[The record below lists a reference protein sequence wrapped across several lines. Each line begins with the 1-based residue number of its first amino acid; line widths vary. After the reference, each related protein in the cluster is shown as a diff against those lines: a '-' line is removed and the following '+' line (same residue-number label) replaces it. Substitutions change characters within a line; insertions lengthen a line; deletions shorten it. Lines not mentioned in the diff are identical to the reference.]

1 MTRPPKMPASA
12 IRSMVESRN
21 APQVP
26 LVPLIRASTPSSMSR
41 NTKIVQVKAPGK
53 SSPIGKR
60 PSAPPATPTVPMT
73 VTAFGVMGVR
83 ASTLPTGVNRRVMA
97 GRSGFSMA
105 VRSYRRAELEF
116 SAARVGF
123 TFRQPGRFFP
133 WGLWTRCSRVKA
145 GRAQRWLAGG
155 RPPAPPEARE
165 AIARRRTSVAGTS
178 SGAGGAAGR
187 APAAD
192 QVRNVVLVGHSGTGK
207 SSLVEALLAATGTI
221 QRPGSIEEGTTVS
234 DFDEIEVKQQRSV
247 NLTLAPVIHNGIK
260 VNLLDTPG
268 YADFTGDLR
277 AGLRAA
283 DSALFAVSAT
293 DGIDGVTRML
303 WEECAAVGMPRA
315 VVITKIDHQRAEFQA
330 TLDACREAFGD
341 AVAPLYL
348 PVGEPVN
355 GLIGL
360 LSQKLY
366 SYSGGER
373 SEGAPAAADEERMT
387 DLRGELIE
395 GVITESEDESLMDR
409 YLSGE
414 EIDPK
419 VLIEDLE
426 KAVAQSS
433 FYPVLV
439 VSAPQKIGMLEL
451 LEVMTEAFPSPAEH
465 PLPPVTTPDGKPVT
479 GLSADPKGPLL
490 AEVVKTTSDSYVGRI
505 SLVRVF
511 SGTLRPDASVHV
523 SGHGRA
529 ASGHEDHDDDERI
542 GALTSPLGKQQRPV
556 TQCAAGDICAVAKLS
571 TAETGDTL
579 SDKEKPLLME
589 SWSMPEPLLPVAIVA
604 KSKADE
610 DKLSQA
616 LSRLVA
622 EDPTLRL
629 ENNAETRQLVLW
641 CMGEAHADL
650 LLDRL
655 ANRYGVAVETT
666 DLRVPL
672 RETVAGKAQG
682 LGRNVKQSGGHGEY
696 GICHIEIEPLADASA
711 FEFVDKI
718 VGGVVPRQFIPS
730 VEKGVRW
737 QMEQGVV
744 AGYPMIGIRVTLY
757 DGKAHSVDSSD
768 MAFQKAGRAALR
780 DAVDK
785 AQPKLLEPVDEVS
798 VLVPDDYVGAIMS
811 DVPSR
816 RGRVLGTEQIGVGRT
831 LVKAEIP
838 ELEITRYA
846 IELRSLSHGTGSFTR
861 SYLRHEPLPAHLAS
875 KVAAESKPG

>member
-1 MTRPPKMPASA
+1 M
-12 IRSMVESRN
+12 
-21 APQVP
+21 
-26 LVPLIRASTPSSMSR
+26 
-41 NTKIVQVKAPGK
+41 
-53 SSPIGKR
+53 
-60 PSAPPATPTVPMT
+60 
-73 VTAFGVMGVR
+73 
-83 ASTLPTGVNRRVMA
+83 
-97 GRSGFSMA
+97 
-105 VRSYRRAELEF
+105 
-116 SAARVGF
+116 
-123 TFRQPGRFFP
+123 
-133 WGLWTRCSRVKA
+133 
-145 GRAQRWLAGG
+145 
-155 RPPAPPEARE
+155 
-165 AIARRRTSVAGTS
+165 AGTS

-234 DFDEIEVKQQRSV
+234 DFDEVEIRQQRSV
-247 NLTLAPVIHNGIK
+247 NLTLAPIVHNGIK

-303 WEECAAVGMPRA
+303 WEECGLVGMPRA
-315 VVITKIDHQRAEFQA
+315 VVITKIDHQRADFEA
-330 TLDACREAFGD
+330 TLAACRSAFGE

-348 PVGEPVN
+348 PVSDGQGTPLR

-360 LSQKLY
+360 LSQRMFDY
-366 SYSGGER
+366 SSGSRTERAPEPGE
-373 SEGAPAAADEERMT
+373 ADRMEE
-387 DLRGELIE
+387 LRDELIE
-395 GVITESEDESLMDR
+395 GIIQESEDESLMDR

-419 VLIEDLE
+419 VLIDDLE
-426 KAVAQSS
+426 TAVARGS

-439 VSAPQKIGMLEL
+439 ASAPHRVGMEEL

-465 PLPPVTTPDGKPVT
+465 PLPAVTTPDGKPVT
-479 GLSADPKGPLL
+479 ELTSDAKGPLL
-490 AEVVKTTSDSYVGRI
+490 AEVIKTTSDPYVGRI

-529 ASGHEDHDDDERI
+529 ARGHEDHDDDERI

-556 TQCAAGDICAVAKLS
+556 TQCPAGDICAVAKLS

-579 SDKEKPLLME
+579 SDKDRPLLIE
-589 SWSMPEPLLPVAIVA
+589 PWSIPEPLLPVAIVA

-629 ENNAETRQLVLW
+629 EMNPETRQLVLW
-641 CMGEAHADL
+641 TMGEAHADV

-666 DLRVPL
+666 ELRVPL
-672 RETVAGKAQG
+672 RETVAGKAEG
-682 LGRNVKQSGGHGEY
+682 LGRNVKQTGGHGEY
-696 GICHIEIEPLADASA
+696 GIARIEVEPLEDASS

-744 AGYPMIGIRVTLY
+744 AGYPMSGLRVTLF

-768 MAFQKAGRAALR
+768 MAFQKAGRQALR

-785 AQPKLLEPVDEVS
+785 AQPMLLEPVDEVS
-798 VLVPDDYVGAIMS
+798 VLVPDDYVGAVMS
-811 DVPSR
+811 DLSSR
-816 RGRVLGTEQIGVGRT
+816 RGRVLGTEPVPVGRT

-846 IELRSLSHGTGSFTR
+846 IDLRSISHGTGSFTR
-861 SYLRHEPLPAHLAS
+861 QYLRHEPLPSHLAA
-875 KVAAESKPG
+875 KVTAEAKN

>member
-1 MTRPPKMPASA
+1 
-12 IRSMVESRN
+12 
-21 APQVP
+21 
-26 LVPLIRASTPSSMSR
+26 
-41 NTKIVQVKAPGK
+41 
-53 SSPIGKR
+53 
-60 PSAPPATPTVPMT
+60 
-73 VTAFGVMGVR
+73 VTAT
-83 ASTLPTGVNRRVMA
+83 ASG
-97 GRSGFSMA
+97 
-105 VRSYRRAELEF
+105 
-116 SAARVGF
+116 
-123 TFRQPGRFFP
+123 
-133 WGLWTRCSRVKA
+133 
-145 GRAQRWLAGG
+145 AGG
-155 RPPAPPEARE
+155 
-165 AIARRRTSVAGTS
+165 S
-178 SGAGGAAGR
+178 GGAAGR
-187 APAAD
+187 APTAG

-207 SSLVEALLAATGTI
+207 SSLIEALLVATGTI
-221 QRPGSIEEGTTVS
+221 QRSGSIEEGTTVS
-234 DFDEIEVKQQRSV
+234 DFDEVEVRQQRSV
-247 NLTLAPVIHNGIK
+247 NLTLAPIVHNGIK

-315 VVITKIDHQRAEFQA
+315 VVITKIDHQRAEFDA

-348 PVGEPVN
+348 PVGAPVS

-360 LSQKLY
+360 LSEKQFNY
-366 SYSGGER
+366 ANGER
-373 SEGAPAAADEERMT
+373 TEGTPSAQDAERMAE
-387 DLRGELIE
+387 LRGELIE
-395 GVITESEDESLMDR
+395 GIITESEDESLMDR

-419 VLIEDLE
+419 ALIEDLE
-426 KAVAQSS
+426 KAVARGS
-433 FYPVLV
+433 FYPVLAT
-439 VSAPQKIGMLEL
+439 SGPQRIGMLEL
-451 LEVMTEAFPSPAEH
+451 LEVMTQAFPSPAEH
-465 PLPPVTTPDGKPVT
+465 PMPEVTTPDGKPVT
-479 GLSADPKGPLL
+479 GMSSDPKGPLL
-490 AEVVKTTSDSYVGRI
+490 AEVIKTNTDPYVGRI

-529 ASGHEDHDDDERI
+529 AHGHQDHDNDERM
-542 GALTSPLGKQQRPV
+542 GALTSPLGKQQRGI
-556 TQCAAGDICAVAKLS
+556 TQCGAGDICAVAKLG

-579 SDKEKPLLME
+579 SDKDHPLLME
-589 SWSMPEPLLPVAIVA
+589 PWTMPEPLLPVAIVA

-616 LSRLVA
+616 LYRLVA

-641 CMGEAHADL
+641 CMGEAHADV

-655 ANRYGVAVETT
+655 GHRHGVAVETT
-666 DLRVPL
+666 SLRVPL
-672 RETVAGKAQG
+672 RETIGGKAQG
-682 LGRNVKQSGGHGEY
+682 LGRNVKQTGGHGEF
-696 GICHIEIEPLADASA
+696 GICHIEVEPLADSGG

-737 QMEQGVV
+737 QMEQGVT
-744 AGYPMIGIRVTLY
+744 AGYPMTGVRVTLY
-757 DGKAHSVDSSD
+757 DGKAHPVDSSD

-785 AQPKLLEPVDEVS
+785 AQPMLLEPVDEVT
-798 VLVPDDYVGAIMS
+798 VLIPDDYVGAVMS
-811 DVPSR
+811 DLSSR
-816 RGRVLGTEQIGVGRT
+816 RGRVLGTEPVGVGRT

-846 IELRSLSHGTGSFTR
+846 IDLRSVSHGTGSFTR
-861 SYLRHEPLPAHLAS
+861 RYLRHEPLPSNLAA
-875 KVAAESKPG
+875 KVAADSRPE

>member
-1 MTRPPKMPASA
+1 MAQKSQEKGVTGPAP
-12 IRSMVESRN
+12 V
-21 APQVP
+21 VD
-26 LVPLIRASTPSSMSR
+26 
-41 NTKIVQVKAPGK
+41 
-53 SSPIGKR
+53 
-60 PSAPPATPTVPMT
+60 
-73 VTAFGVMGVR
+73 
-83 ASTLPTGVNRRVMA
+83 
-97 GRSGFSMA
+97 
-105 VRSYRRAELEF
+105 
-116 SAARVGF
+116 
-123 TFRQPGRFFP
+123 QPGR
-133 WGLWTRCSRVKA
+133 
-145 GRAQRWLAGG
+145 
-155 RPPAPPEARE
+155 
-165 AIARRRTSVAGTS
+165 
-178 SGAGGAAGR
+178 
-187 APAAD
+187 
-192 QVRNVVLVGHSGTGK
+192 VRNVVLVGHSGAGK
-207 SSLVEALLAATGTI
+207 TTLVEALLAATGTI

-234 DFDEIEVKQQRSV
+234 DFDETEVRQQRSV
-247 NLTLAPVIHNGIK
+247 NLTLAPIIHNGIK

-348 PVGEPVN
+348 PVGEPVT

-426 KAVAQSS
+426 KAVARGS

-439 VSAPQKIGMLEL
+439 ASAPQKIGMLEL

-465 PLPPVTTPDGKPVT
+465 PLPSVTTPDGKPVT
-479 GLSADPKGPLL
+479 GLSSDPKGPLL

-542 GALTSPLGKQQRPV
+542 GALTSPLGKLQRPV
-556 TQCAAGDICAVAKLS
+556 TQCAAGDICAVAKLG

-672 RETVAGKAQG
+672 RETVASKAQG

-798 VLVPDDYVGAIMS
+798 VLIPDDYVGAIMS